1 MSGEKLSLFASIPVN
16 KRPRTDNE
24 AVLKEMVT
32 LITNKQI
39 STGKL
44 VDFTQLVKDMGDAG
58 IVISGNQVA
67 IKAKQ
72 TKVIGSDGIPIA
84 LFDTDGKKLNAN
96 LIDAKKIVAQGIDA
110 KSVVAEGLRAGD
122 IDAERATI
130 RNLNIIGSSRN
141 PYTRMSK
148 DTNVDY
154 SNNVSVITG
163 TDGEIMT
170 SDYELKWDNSQNGR
184 RITLLN
190 YRWRNELSYGWG
202 IINAPEGKYFFE
214 DGIKKSTLSFSRQYI
229 ELLGIGDDI
238 DFYGWIVVNKVDIS
252 TNFGYGHTAKVLAYG
267 ILYARE
273 ENGVLKLQ
281 LVQKTFD
288 GKRITVEP
296 VGDNGYKFTF
306 PSYWGSASYFVP
318 HITPY
323 QFIGNIY
330 VQEFTENYIVF
341 RYSGRSSLDR
351 NFEDASFFFS
361 IQKRPEII

>member
-1 MSGEKLSLFASIPVN
+1 MAGHSAQGVVRVSRKPKTASETEIV
-16 KRPRTDNE
+16 R
-24 AVLKEMVT
+24 
-32 LITNKQI
+32 LITATNM
-39 STGKL
+39 STPIGN
-44 VDFTQLVKDMGDAG
+44 FSQLVKDMGDCG
-58 IVISGNQVA
+58 IVIGNNR
-67 IKAKQ
+67 
-72 TKVIGSDGIPIA
+72 IA
-84 LFDTDGKKLNAN
+84 LKADQVMVKNGNDDAAMFQGGKLNAN

-163 TDGEIMT
+163 SSGEIMT
-170 SDYELKWDNSQNGR
+170 YDYELKWDNSQNGR

-190 YRWRNELSYGWG
+190 YRWRNELSDGWG
-202 IINAPEGKYFFE
+202 VISAPEGKYFFE

-306 PSYWGSASYFVP
+306 PSYWGSVGGFVP

-330 VQEFTENYIVF
+330 VQEFNENYIIF

-351 NFEDASFFFS
+351 NFEDASFYFS
-361 IQKRPEII
+361 IQKRSDMTST

>member
-44 VDFTQLVKDMGDAG
+44 VDFAQMLQDMGVCG
-58 IVISGNQVA
+58 IVIGNNR
-67 IKAKQ
+67 
-72 TKVIGSDGIPIA
+72 IA
-84 LFDTDGKKLNAN
+84 LKADQVKVMNGNDEAAMFQGGKLNAN

-110 KSVVAEGLRAGD
+110 KSVVAEGLKAGD

-163 TDGEIMT
+163 SSGEIMT
-170 SDYELKWDNSQNGR
+170 YDYELKWDNSQNGR

-190 YRWRNELSYGWG
+190 YRWRNELSEGWG

-238 DFYGWIVVNKVDIS
+238 DFYGWIVVNKVYIS
-252 TNFGYGHTAKVLAYG
+252 TNFGHGHTAKVLAYG

-281 LVQKTFD
+281 LVQNTFD

-296 VGDNGYKFTF
+296 VGDNGYKFIF
-306 PSYWGSASYFVP
+306 PSYWGNASNFVP

-330 VQEFTENYIVF
+330 VQEYSENYIIF

-351 NFEDASFFFS
+351 NFEDASFYFS
-361 IQKRPEII
+361 IQKSPEII

>member
-1 MSGEKLSLFASIPVN
+1 MSGEKLSLFTSIPVN

-24 AVLKEMVT
+24 AVFKEMVT

-44 VDFTQLVKDMGDAG
+44 VDFAQMLQDMDVCG
-58 IVISGNQVA
+58 IVIGN
-67 IKAKQ
+67 KR
-72 TKVIGSDGIPIA
+72 IA
-84 LFDTDGKKLNAN
+84 LKADQVKVMNGNDEAAMFQGGKINAN

-154 SNNVSVITG
+154 SNNGSVITG
-163 TDGEIMT
+163 SSGEIMT
-170 SDYELKWDNSQNGR
+170 YDYELKWDNSQNGR

-190 YRWRNELSYGWG
+190 YRWRNELSDGWG

-252 TNFGYGHTAKVLAYG
+252 TNFGYGHPAKFLAYG

-281 LVQKTFD
+281 LVQNTFD
-288 GKRITVEP
+288 GKQITVVP
-296 VGDNGYKFTF
+296 AGDNGYKFTF
-306 PSYWGSASYFVP
+306 PSYWGNASNFVP

-330 VQEFTENYIVF
+330 VQEFSENYIIF

>member
-1 MSGEKLSLFASIPVN
+1 
-16 KRPRTDNE
+16 
-24 AVLKEMVT
+24 
-32 LITNKQI
+32 
-39 STGKL
+39 
-44 VDFTQLVKDMGDAG
+44 
-58 IVISGNQVA
+58 
-67 IKAKQ
+67 
-72 TKVIGSDGIPIA
+72 
-84 LFDTDGKKLNAN
+84 
-96 LIDAKKIVAQGIDA
+96 
-110 KSVVAEGLRAGD
+110 
-122 IDAERATI
+122 
-130 RNLNIIGSSRN
+130 
-141 PYTRMSK
+141 MSK
-148 DTNVDY
+148 YTNVDY

-163 TDGEIMT
+163 SDGEIMT

-190 YRWRNELSYGWG
+190 YRWRNELSEGWG

-238 DFYGWIVVNKVDIS
+238 DFYGWIVVNKVYIS
-252 TNFGYGHTAKVLAYG
+252 TNFGHGHTAKVLAYG

-281 LVQKTFD
+281 LVQNTFD

-306 PSYWGSASYFVP
+306 PSYWGSASNFVP

-330 VQEFTENYIVF
+330 VQEFSENYIIF

>member
-1 MSGEKLSLFASIPVN
+1 MAGHSAQGVVRVSRKPKTASETEIV
-16 KRPRTDNE
+16 R
-24 AVLKEMVT
+24 
-32 LITNKQI
+32 LITATNM
-39 STGKL
+39 STPIGN
-44 VDFTQLVKDMGDAG
+44 FSQLVKDLASAG
-58 IVISGNQVA
+58 IVIGSDSVA

-72 TKVIGSDGIPIA
+72 TSVIDENNHTIA
-84 LFDTDGKKLNAN
+84 MFSNGKLNAS
-96 LIDAKKIVAQGIDA
+96 LIDAKKVVAQGIDA

-163 TDGEIMT
+163 SDGEIMT
-170 SDYELKWDNSQNGR
+170 ADYELKWDNSQNGR

-190 YRWRNELSYGWG
+190 YRWRNELSEGWG

-214 DGIKKSTLSFSRQYI
+214 DGIKKSKLSFSRQYI

-281 LVQKTFD
+281 LVQNTFD

-306 PSYWGSASYFVP
+306 PSYWGSASNFVP

-330 VQEFTENYIVF
+330 VQEFSENYIIF
-341 RYSGRSSLDR
+341 KYSGRSSLDR
-351 NFEDASFFFS
+351 NFEDASFYFS
-361 IQKRPEII
+361 IQKRSDMTST

>member
-1 MSGEKLSLFASIPVN
+1 MSGERLSLFASIPVN
-16 KRPRTDNE
+16 KRPKTDNE
-24 AVLKEMVT
+24 AVFKEMVT
-32 LITNKQI
+32 LITSKQI

-44 VDFTQLVKDMGDAG
+44 ADFAQMLQDMGVCG
-58 IVISGNQVA
+58 IVIGNNR
-67 IKAKQ
+67 
-72 TKVIGSDGIPIA
+72 IA
-84 LFDTDGKKLNAN
+84 LKADQVKVMNGNDEAAMFQGGKINAN

-110 KSVVAEGLRAGD
+110 KSVVAEGLKAGD

-154 SNNVSVITG
+154 SNNVSIITG
-163 TDGEIMT
+163 VDGEIIT
-170 SDYELKWDNSQNGR
+170 ADYELKWDNSQNGR

-190 YRWRNELSYGWG
+190 YRWRNELADGWG
-202 IINAPEGKYFFE
+202 RLSAPEGKYFFE

-252 TNFGYGHTAKVLAYG
+252 TNFGYGHPAKFLAYG

-288 GKRITVEP
+288 GKQITVVP
-296 VGDNGYKFTF
+296 AGDNGYKFTF
-306 PSYWGSASYFVP
+306 PSYWGNASYFVP

-330 VQEFTENYIVF
+330 VQEFSENYIIF

>member
-44 VDFTQLVKDMGDAG
+44 VDFTQLVKDMGVCG
-58 IVISGNQVA
+58 IVIGNNR
-67 IKAKQ
+67 
-72 TKVIGSDGIPIA
+72 IA
-84 LFDTDGKKLNAN
+84 LKADQVKVMNGNDEAAMFQGGKLNAN

-110 KSVVAEGLRAGD
+110 KSVVAEGLKAGD

-163 TDGEIMT
+163 SDGEIMT
-170 SDYELKWDNSQNGR
+170 DDYELKWDNSQNGR

-190 YRWRNELSYGWG
+190 YRWRNELSDGWG

-214 DGIKKSTLSFSRQYI
+214 DGIKKSTLHFSRQYI

-252 TNFGYGHTAKVLAYG
+252 TNFGYGHPAKFLAYG

-281 LVQKTFD
+281 LVQNTFD
-288 GKRITVEP
+288 GKQITVVP
-296 VGDNGYKFTF
+296 AGDNGYKFTF
-306 PSYWGSASYFVP
+306 PRYWGNASNFVP

-330 VQEFTENYIVF
+330 VQEFSENYIIF

-351 NFEDASFFFS
+351 NFEDASFYFS
-361 IQKRPEII
+361 IQKRSDMKST

>member
-44 VDFTQLVKDMGDAG
+44 VDFTQLVKDMGVCG
-58 IVISGNQVA
+58 IVIGNNR
-67 IKAKQ
+67 
-72 TKVIGSDGIPIA
+72 IA
-84 LFDTDGKKLNAN
+84 LKADQVKVMNGNDEAAMFQGGKLNAN

-163 TDGEIMT
+163 SSGEIMT
-170 SDYELKWDNSQNGR
+170 YDYELKWDNSQNGR

-190 YRWRNELSYGWG
+190 YRWRNELSEGWG

-214 DGIKKSTLSFSRQYI
+214 DGIKKSKLSFSRQYI

-281 LVQKTFD
+281 LVQNTFD

-306 PSYWGSASYFVP
+306 PSYWGSASNFVP

-330 VQEFTENYIVF
+330 VQEYSENYIIF

-351 NFEDASFFFS
+351 NFEDASFYFS
-361 IQKRPEII
+361 IQKRSDMTST

>member
-44 VDFTQLVKDMGDAG
+44 VDFAQLVKDMGVCG
-58 IVISGNQVA
+58 IVIGNNR
-67 IKAKQ
+67 
-72 TKVIGSDGIPIA
+72 IA
-84 LFDTDGKKLNAN
+84 LKADQVKVMNGNDEAAMFQGGKLNAN

-163 TDGEIMT
+163 SDGEIMT

-190 YRWRNELSYGWG
+190 YRWRNELSEGWG

-214 DGIKKSTLSFSRQYI
+214 DGIKKSKLSFSRQYI

-281 LVQKTFD
+281 LVQNTFD

-306 PSYWGSASYFVP
+306 PSYWGSASDFVP

-361 IQKRPEII
+361 IQKRSDMTST

>member
-1 MSGEKLSLFASIPVN
+1 MSGEKLSLFTSIPVN

-44 VDFTQLVKDMGDAG
+44 VDFAQMLQDMGVCG
-58 IVISGNQVA
+58 IVIGNNR
-67 IKAKQ
+67 
-72 TKVIGSDGIPIA
+72 IA
-84 LFDTDGKKLNAN
+84 LKADQVKVMNGNDEAAMFQGGKLNAN
-96 LIDAKKIVAQGIDA
+96 LIDAKKVVAQGIDA

-154 SNNVSVITG
+154 SNNVSIITG
-163 TDGEIMT
+163 VDGEIIT
-170 SDYELKWDNSQNGR
+170 ADYELKWDNSQNGR

-190 YRWRNELSYGWG
+190 YRWRNELADGWG
-202 IINAPEGKYFFE
+202 RLSAPEGKYFFE
-214 DGIKKSTLSFSRQYI
+214 DGIKKSTLRFSRQYI

-238 DFYGWIVVNKVDIS
+238 DFYGWVVVNKIDIS
-252 TNFGYGHTAKVLAYG
+252 SDFGYGHPAKFLAYG

-281 LVQKTFD
+281 LVQNTFD
-288 GKRITVEP
+288 GKQITVVP
-296 VGDNGYKFTF
+296 AGDNGYKFTF
-306 PSYWGSASYFVP
+306 PSYWGNASNFVP

-330 VQEFTENYIVF
+330 VQEFSENYIIF

>member
-1 MSGEKLSLFASIPVN
+1 MTEFTERK
-16 KRPRTDNE
+16 TD
-24 AVLKEMVT
+24 
-32 LITNKQI
+32 
-39 STGKL
+39 L
-44 VDFTQLVKDMGDAG
+44 VDKASLKKAG
-58 IVISGNQVA
+58 IGITDREVLLYADQVMVMNGNDEAAMFQ
-67 IKAKQ
+67 
-72 TKVIGSDGIPIA
+72 GG
-84 LFDTDGKKLNAN
+84 KLNAN

-163 TDGEIMT
+163 SDGEIMT
-170 SDYELKWDNSQNGR
+170 ADYELKWDNSQNGR

-190 YRWRNELSYGWG
+190 YRWRNELSEGWG

-281 LVQKTFD
+281 LVQNTFD

-306 PSYWGSASYFVP
+306 PSYWGSASNFVP

-330 VQEFTENYIVF
+330 VQEFSENYIIF

-351 NFEDASFFFS
+351 NFEDASFYFS
-361 IQKRPEII
+361 IQKRSDMTST

>member
-44 VDFTQLVKDMGDAG
+44 VDFAQMLQDMGVCG
-58 IVISGNQVA
+58 IVIGNNR
-67 IKAKQ
+67 
-72 TKVIGSDGIPIA
+72 IA
-84 LFDTDGKKLNAN
+84 LKADQVKVMNGNDEAAMFQGGKLNAN

-163 TDGEIMT
+163 SDGEIMT
-170 SDYELKWDNSQNGR
+170 YDYELKWDNSQNGR

-190 YRWRNELSYGWG
+190 YRWRNELSEGWG

-214 DGIKKSTLSFSRQYI
+214 DGIKKSKLSFSRQYI

-281 LVQKTFD
+281 LVQNTFD

-306 PSYWGSASYFVP
+306 PSYWGSASNFVP

-330 VQEFTENYIVF
+330 VQEFSENYIIF

-351 NFEDASFFFS
+351 NFEDASFYFS
-361 IQKRPEII
+361 IQKRSDMTST

>member
-1 MSGEKLSLFASIPVN
+1 MAGHSAQGVVRVSRKPKTASETEIV
-16 KRPRTDNE
+16 R
-24 AVLKEMVT
+24 
-32 LITNKQI
+32 LITATNM
-39 STGKL
+39 STPIGN
-44 VDFTQLVKDMGDAG
+44 FSQLVKDMGVCG
-58 IVISGNQVA
+58 IVIGNNRIALKADQV
-67 IKAKQ
+67 
-72 TKVIGSDGIPIA
+72 KVINRNGEAAMFQG
-84 LFDTDGKKLNAN
+84 GKLNAN

-110 KSVVAEGLRAGD
+110 KSVVAEGLKAGD

-163 TDGEIMT
+163 SDGEIMT
-170 SDYELKWDNSQNGR
+170 ADYELKWDNSQNGR

-190 YRWRNELSYGWG
+190 YRWRNELSEGWG

-288 GKRITVEP
+288 GKKITVEP

-306 PSYWGSASYFVP
+306 PSYWGSASNFVP

>member
-1 MSGEKLSLFASIPVN
+1 MA
-16 KRPRTDNE
+16 
-24 AVLKEMVT
+24 A
-32 LITNKQI
+32 
-39 STGKL
+39 
-44 VDFTQLVKDMGDAG
+44 
-58 IVISGNQVA
+58 
-67 IKAKQ
+67 
-72 TKVIGSDGIPIA
+72 
-84 LFDTDGKKLNAN
+84 
-96 LIDAKKIVAQGIDA
+96 
-110 KSVVAEGLRAGD
+110 
-122 IDAERATI
+122 
-130 RNLNIIGSSRN
+130 
-141 PYTRMSK
+141 
-148 DTNVDY
+148 
-154 SNNVSVITG
+154 
-163 TDGEIMT
+163 GEIIT

-190 YRWRNELSYGWG
+190 YRWRNELSDGWG

-214 DGIKKSTLSFSRQYI
+214 DGIKKSKLQFSRQYI

-306 PSYWGSASYFVP
+306 PSYWGSVGGFVP

-330 VQEFTENYIVF
+330 VQEFNENYIIF

-351 NFEDASFFFS
+351 NVEDASFYFS
-361 IQKRPEII
+361 IQKFDDLVFK

>member
-44 VDFTQLVKDMGDAG
+44 VDFAQMLQDMGVCG
-58 IVISGNQVA
+58 IVIGNNR
-67 IKAKQ
+67 
-72 TKVIGSDGIPIA
+72 IA
-84 LFDTDGKKLNAN
+84 LKADQVKVMNGNDEAAMFQGGKLNAN

-163 TDGEIMT
+163 SDGEIMT
-170 SDYELKWDNSQNGR
+170 ADYELKWDNSQNGR

-190 YRWRNELSYGWG
+190 YRWRNELSDGWG

-214 DGIKKSTLSFSRQYI
+214 DGIKKSKLSFSRQYI

-238 DFYGWIVVNKVDIS
+238 DFYGWIVVNKVYIS
-252 TNFGYGHTAKVLAYG
+252 TNFGHGHTAKVLAYG

-281 LVQKTFD
+281 LVQNTFD

-306 PSYWGSASYFVP
+306 PSYWGSASNFVP

-330 VQEFTENYIVF
+330 VQEFSENYIIF

-361 IQKRPEII
+361 IQKRSEMTST

>member
-1 MSGEKLSLFASIPVN
+1 MSGEKLSLFTSIPVN
-16 KRPRTDNE
+16 KRPKTDNE
-24 AVLKEMVT
+24 AVFKEMVT

-44 VDFTQLVKDMGDAG
+44 VDFAQLVKDMGVCG
-58 IVISGNQVA
+58 IVIGNNR
-67 IKAKQ
+67 
-72 TKVIGSDGIPIA
+72 IA
-84 LFDTDGKKLNAN
+84 LKADQVMVKNGNVAVAMFQRGKLNAN

-110 KSVVAEGLRAGD
+110 KSVVAEGLKAGD

-163 TDGEIMT
+163 SSGEIMT
-170 SDYELKWDNSQNGR
+170 YDYELKWDNSQNGR

-190 YRWRNELSYGWG
+190 YRWHNELSYGWG
-202 IINAPEGKYFFE
+202 IISAPEGKYFFE
-214 DGIKKSTLSFSRQYI
+214 DGIKKSTLSFSRQYV

-252 TNFGYGHTAKVLAYG
+252 TNFGYGHPAKVLAYG

-281 LVQKTFD
+281 LVQNTFD
-288 GKRITVEP
+288 GKQITVEP

-306 PSYWGSASYFVP
+306 PSYWGSVGNFVP

-330 VQEFTENYIVF
+330 VQEFAENYIIF
-341 RYSGRSSLDR
+341 KYSGRSSLDR
-351 NFEDASFFFS
+351 NFEDDSFYFS

>member
-1 MSGEKLSLFASIPVN
+1 MAGHSAQGVVRVSRKPKTASETEIV
-16 KRPRTDNE
+16 R
-24 AVLKEMVT
+24 
-32 LITNKQI
+32 LITATNM
-39 STGKL
+39 STPIGN
-44 VDFTQLVKDMGDAG
+44 FSQLVKDLASAG

-67 IKAKQ
+67 IKGD
-72 TKVIGSDGIPIA
+72 KVTIYNKDEVA
-84 LFDTDGKKLNAN
+84 LFAEGGKLNAN
-96 LIDAKKIVAQGIDA
+96 LIDAKKVVAQGIDA
-110 KSVVAEGLRAGD
+110 KSVVAEGLKAGD

-163 TDGEIMT
+163 SDGEIMT
-170 SDYELKWDNSQNGR
+170 YDYELKWDNSQNGR

-190 YRWRNELSYGWG
+190 YRWRNELSEGWG

-214 DGIKKSTLSFSRQYI
+214 DGIKKSTLGFSRQYI

-252 TNFGYGHTAKVLAYG
+252 TNFGYGHPAKVLAYG

-281 LVQKTFD
+281 LVQNTFD
-288 GKRITVEP
+288 GKKITVVP
-296 VGDNGYKFTF
+296 AGDNGYKFTF
-306 PSYWGSASYFVP
+306 PSYWGNASGFVP

-330 VQEFTENYIVF
+330 VDEFTENYIIF
-341 RYSGRSSLDR
+341 RYSGRSSQDR

-361 IQKRPEII
+361 IQKRSDFVSV

>member
-44 VDFTQLVKDMGDAG
+44 VDFAQMLQDMGVCG
-58 IVISGNQVA
+58 IVIGNNR
-67 IKAKQ
+67 
-72 TKVIGSDGIPIA
+72 IA
-84 LFDTDGKKLNAN
+84 LKADQVKVMNGNDEAAMFQGGKLNAN

-154 SNNVSVITG
+154 SNNVSIITG
-163 TDGEIMT
+163 VDGEIIT
-170 SDYELKWDNSQNGR
+170 ADYELKWDNSQNGR

-214 DGIKKSTLSFSRQYI
+214 DGIKKSTLNFSRQYI

-252 TNFGYGHTAKVLAYG
+252 TNFGYGHPAKVLAYG

-288 GKRITVEP
+288 GRRITVDP

-306 PSYWGSASYFVP
+306 PSYWGSVGGFVP

-330 VQEFTENYIVF
+330 VQEFYENYIIF
-341 RYSGRSSLDR
+341 RYSGRSSLDK
-351 NFEDASFFFS
+351 NIDDASFFFS
-361 IQKRPEII
+361 IQKFDDLVFK

>member
-1 MSGEKLSLFASIPVN
+1 MAGHSAQGVVRVSRKPKTASETEIV
-16 KRPRTDNE
+16 R
-24 AVLKEMVT
+24 
-32 LITNKQI
+32 LITATNM
-39 STGKL
+39 STPIGN
-44 VDFTQLVKDMGDAG
+44 FSQLVKDLASAG

-67 IKAKQ
+67 IKGD
-72 TKVIGSDGIPIA
+72 KVTIYNEHEVA
-84 LFDTDGKKLNAN
+84 LFAEGGKLNAN

-163 TDGEIMT
+163 SSGEIMT
-170 SDYELKWDNSQNGR
+170 YDYELKWDNSQNGR

-190 YRWRNELSYGWG
+190 YRWGNELSDGWG

-214 DGIKKSTLSFSRQYI
+214 DGIKKSTLHFSRQYI

-252 TNFGYGHTAKVLAYG
+252 TNFGYGHPAKFLAYG

-281 LVQKTFD
+281 LVQNTFD
-288 GKRITVEP
+288 GKQITVVP
-296 VGDNGYKFTF
+296 DGDNGYKFIF
-306 PSYWGSASYFVP
+306 PSYWGNASNFVP

-330 VQEFTENYIVF
+330 VQEFSENYIIF

-351 NFEDASFFFS
+351 NFEDASFYFS
-361 IQKRPEII
+361 IQKRSDMTST

>member
-44 VDFTQLVKDMGDAG
+44 VEFAQLVKDMGVCG
-58 IVISGNQVA
+58 IVIGNNR
-67 IKAKQ
+67 
-72 TKVIGSDGIPIA
+72 IA
-84 LFDTDGKKLNAN
+84 LKADQVMVMNGNDEAAMFQGGKLNAN

-163 TDGEIMT
+163 SDGEIIT
-170 SDYELKWDNSQNGR
+170 ADYELKWDNSQNGR

-190 YRWRNELSYGWG
+190 YRWRNELSEGWG

-252 TNFGYGHTAKVLAYG
+252 TNFGYGHPAKFLAYG

-281 LVQKTFD
+281 LVQNTFD
-288 GKRITVEP
+288 GKRITVVP
-296 VGDNGYKFTF
+296 AGDNGYKFTF
-306 PSYWGSASYFVP
+306 PSYWGSASDFVP

-330 VQEFTENYIVF
+330 VQEFSENYIIF

-351 NFEDASFFFS
+351 NFEDASFYFS
-361 IQKRPEII
+361 IQKRSEMTST

>member
-32 LITNKQI
+32 LITNKKI

-44 VDFTQLVKDMGDAG
+44 VDFAQLVKDMGVCG
-58 IVISGNQVA
+58 IVIGNNR
-67 IKAKQ
+67 
-72 TKVIGSDGIPIA
+72 IA
-84 LFDTDGKKLNAN
+84 LKADQVMVMNGNDEAAMFQGGKLNAN

-163 TDGEIMT
+163 SDGEIMT
-170 SDYELKWDNSQNGR
+170 ADYELKWDNSQNGR

-190 YRWRNELSYGWG
+190 YRWRNELSEGWG
-202 IINAPEGKYFFE
+202 RINAPEGKYFFE
-214 DGIKKSTLSFSRQYI
+214 DGIKKSELSFSRQYI

-281 LVQKTFD
+281 LVQNTFD
-288 GKRITVEP
+288 GKQITVVP
-296 VGDNGYKFTF
+296 DGDNGYKFIF
-306 PSYWGSASYFVP
+306 PSYWGNASNFVP

-330 VQEFTENYIVF
+330 VQEYSENYIIF

-351 NFEDASFFFS
+351 NFEDASFYFS
-361 IQKRPEII
+361 IQKRSDMTST

>member
-44 VDFTQLVKDMGDAG
+44 VDFAQMLQDMGVCG
-58 IVISGNQVA
+58 IVIGNNR
-67 IKAKQ
+67 
-72 TKVIGSDGIPIA
+72 IA
-84 LFDTDGKKLNAN
+84 LKADQVKVMNGNDEAAMFQGGKLNAN

-110 KSVVAEGLRAGD
+110 KSVVAEGLKAGD

-163 TDGEIMT
+163 SSGEIMT
-170 SDYELKWDNSQNGR
+170 YDYELKWDNSQNGR

-190 YRWRNELSYGWG
+190 YRWRNELSEGWG

-238 DFYGWIVVNKVDIS
+238 DFYGWIVVNKVYIS
-252 TNFGYGHTAKVLAYG
+252 TNFGHGHTAKVLAYG

-281 LVQKTFD
+281 LVQNTFD

-306 PSYWGSASYFVP
+306 PSYWGSAGNFVP

-330 VQEFTENYIVF
+330 VQEYSENYIIF

-351 NFEDASFFFS
+351 NFEDASFYFS
-361 IQKRPEII
+361 IQIRSEMTST

>member
-16 KRPRTDNE
+16 KRPKTDNE
-24 AVLKEMVT
+24 AVFKEMVT

-44 VDFTQLVKDMGDAG
+44 ADFSQLVKDMGVCG
-58 IVISGNQVA
+58 IVIGNNR
-67 IKAKQ
+67 
-72 TKVIGSDGIPIA
+72 IA
-84 LFDTDGKKLNAN
+84 LKADQVMVKNGNDEAAMFQGGKLNAN
-96 LIDAKKIVAQGIDA
+96 LIDAKKVVAQGIDA
-110 KSVVAEGLRAGD
+110 KSVVAEGLKAGD

-163 TDGEIMT
+163 SDGEIMT
-170 SDYELKWDNSQNGR
+170 YDYELKWDNSQNGR

-190 YRWRNELSYGWG
+190 YRWRNELSDGWG

-214 DGIKKSTLSFSRQYI
+214 DGIKKSSLHFSRQYI

-252 TNFGYGHTAKVLAYG
+252 TNFGYGHPAKVLAYG

-281 LVQKTFD
+281 LVQNTFD
-288 GKRITVEP
+288 GKQITVVP
-296 VGDNGYKFTF
+296 AGDNGYKFTF
-306 PSYWGSASYFVP
+306 PSYWGSAGNFVP

-330 VQEFTENYIVF
+330 VDEFDENYIIF

-361 IQKRPEII
+361 IQKRSDMVST

>member
-44 VDFTQLVKDMGDAG
+44 VDFAQMLQDMGVCG
-58 IVISGNQVA
+58 IVIGNNR
-67 IKAKQ
+67 
-72 TKVIGSDGIPIA
+72 IA
-84 LFDTDGKKLNAN
+84 LKADQVKVMNGNDEAAMFQGGKLNAN

-110 KSVVAEGLRAGD
+110 KSVVAEGLKAGD

-163 TDGEIMT
+163 SSGEIMT
-170 SDYELKWDNSQNGR
+170 YDYELKWDNSQNGR

-190 YRWRNELSYGWG
+190 YRWRNELSEGWG

-238 DFYGWIVVNKVDIS
+238 DFYGWIVVNKVYIS

-281 LVQKTFD
+281 LVQNTFD

-306 PSYWGSASYFVP
+306 PSYWGSAGNFVP

-330 VQEFTENYIVF
+330 VQEFSENYIIF

-351 NFEDASFFFS
+351 NFEDASFYFS
-361 IQKRPEII
+361 IQIRSEMTST

>member
-1 MSGEKLSLFASIPVN
+1 MARHSAQGVVRVSRKPKTASETEIV
-16 KRPRTDNE
+16 R
-24 AVLKEMVT
+24 
-32 LITNKQI
+32 LITATNM
-39 STGKL
+39 STPIGN
-44 VDFTQLVKDMGDAG
+44 FSQLVKDLASAG
-58 IVISGNQVA
+58 IVIGSDSVA

-72 TKVIGSDGIPIA
+72 TSVIDENNHTIA
-84 LFDTDGKKLNAN
+84 MFSNGKLNAN

-163 TDGEIMT
+163 SDGEIMT
-170 SDYELKWDNSQNGR
+170 ADYELKWDNSQNGR

-190 YRWRNELSYGWG
+190 YRWRNELSEGWG

-281 LVQKTFD
+281 LVQNTFD

-306 PSYWGSASYFVP
+306 PSYWGSASNFVP

-330 VQEFTENYIVF
+330 VQEYSENYIIF

-351 NFEDASFFFS
+351 NFEDASFYFS
-361 IQKRPEII
+361 IQKRSDMTST

>member
-1 MSGEKLSLFASIPVN
+1 MAGHSAQGVVRVSRKPKTASETEIV
-16 KRPRTDNE
+16 R
-24 AVLKEMVT
+24 
-32 LITNKQI
+32 LITATNM
-39 STGKL
+39 STPIGN
-44 VDFTQLVKDMGDAG
+44 FSQLVKDLASAG

-67 IKAKQ
+67 IKGD
-72 TKVIGSDGIPIA
+72 KVTIYNKDEVA
-84 LFDTDGKKLNAN
+84 LFAQDGKLNAN

-141 PYTRMSK
+141 PFTRMSK

-163 TDGEIMT
+163 SSGEIMT
-170 SDYELKWDNSQNGR
+170 YDYELKWDNSQNGR

-190 YRWRNELSYGWG
+190 YRWRNELSDGWG

-252 TNFGYGHTAKVLAYG
+252 TNFGYGHPAKFLAYG

-281 LVQKTFD
+281 LVQNTFD
-288 GKRITVEP
+288 GKQITVVP
-296 VGDNGYKFTF
+296 AGDNGYKFTF
-306 PSYWGSASYFVP
+306 PSYWGNASNFVP

-330 VQEFTENYIVF
+330 VQEFSENYIIF

>member
-1 MSGEKLSLFASIPVN
+1 MAGHSAQGVVRVSRKPKTASETEII
-16 KRPRTDNE
+16 R
-24 AVLKEMVT
+24 
-32 LITNKQI
+32 LITATNM
-39 STGKL
+39 STPIGN
-44 VDFTQLVKDMGDAG
+44 FSQLVKDLASAG

-72 TKVIGSDGIPIA
+72 TSVIGSDGSTIA
-84 LFDTDGKKLNAN
+84 LFEGGKLNAN

-130 RNLNIIGSSRN
+130 RNLSIIGSSRN
-141 PYTRMSK
+141 PFTRMSK

-154 SNNVSVITG
+154 SNNVSIITG
-163 TDGEIMT
+163 VGGEIIT
-170 SDYELKWDNSQNGR
+170 ADYELKWDNSQNGR

-190 YRWRNELSYGWG
+190 YRWRNELADGWG
-202 IINAPEGKYFFE
+202 SLSAPEGKYFFE
-214 DGIKKSTLSFSRQYI
+214 DGIKKSTLSFSRHYI

-238 DFYGWIVVNKVDIS
+238 DFYGWVVINKIDIS
-252 TNFGYGHTAKVLAYG
+252 TNFGYGHPAKFLAYG

-281 LVQKTFD
+281 LVQNTFD
-288 GKRITVEP
+288 GKQITVVP

-306 PSYWGSASYFVP
+306 PSYWGNASYFVP

-330 VQEFTENYIVF
+330 VQEYSENYIIF

-351 NFEDASFFFS
+351 NVEDASFYFS

>member
-44 VDFTQLVKDMGDAG
+44 VDFAQMLQDMGVCG
-58 IVISGNQVA
+58 IVIGNNR
-67 IKAKQ
+67 
-72 TKVIGSDGIPIA
+72 IA
-84 LFDTDGKKLNAN
+84 LKADQVKVMNGNDEAAMFQGGKLNAN

-110 KSVVAEGLRAGD
+110 KSVVAEGLKAGD

-163 TDGEIMT
+163 SSGEIMT
-170 SDYELKWDNSQNGR
+170 YDYELKWDNSQNGR

-190 YRWRNELSYGWG
+190 YRWRNELSEGWG

-214 DGIKKSTLSFSRQYI
+214 DGIKKSKLSFSRQYI

-238 DFYGWIVVNKVDIS
+238 DFYGWIVVKKIDIS
-252 TNFGYGHTAKVLAYG
+252 SDFGYGHPAKFLAYG

-281 LVQKTFD
+281 LAQNTFD
-288 GKRITVEP
+288 GKQITVVP
-296 VGDNGYKFTF
+296 AGDNGYKFIF
-306 PSYWGSASYFVP
+306 PSYWGNASNFVP

-330 VQEFTENYIVF
+330 VQEYSENYIIF

-351 NFEDASFFFS
+351 NFEDASFYFS
-361 IQKRPEII
+361 IQKSPEII

>member
-44 VDFTQLVKDMGDAG
+44 VDFAQMLQDMGVCG
-58 IVISGNQVA
+58 IVIGNNR
-67 IKAKQ
+67 
-72 TKVIGSDGIPIA
+72 IA
-84 LFDTDGKKLNAN
+84 LKADQVKVMNGNDEAAMFQGGKLNAN

-110 KSVVAEGLRAGD
+110 KSVVAEGLKAGD

-163 TDGEIMT
+163 SSGEIMT
-170 SDYELKWDNSQNGR
+170 YDYELKWDNSQNGR

-190 YRWRNELSYGWG
+190 YRWRNELSEGWG

-238 DFYGWIVVNKVDIS
+238 DFYGWIVVNKVYIS
-252 TNFGYGHTAKVLAYG
+252 TNFGHGHTAKVLAYG

-281 LVQKTFD
+281 LVQNTFD

-306 PSYWGSASYFVP
+306 PSYWGSAGNFVP

-330 VQEFTENYIVF
+330 VQEFSENYIIF

-351 NFEDASFFFS
+351 NFEDASFYFS
-361 IQKRPEII
+361 IQIRSEMTST

>member
-44 VDFTQLVKDMGDAG
+44 VDFAQMLQDMGVCG
-58 IVISGNQVA
+58 IVIGNNR
-67 IKAKQ
+67 
-72 TKVIGSDGIPIA
+72 IA
-84 LFDTDGKKLNAN
+84 LKADQVKVMNGNDEAAMFQGGKLNAN

-141 PYTRMSK
+141 PFTRMSK

-163 TDGEIMT
+163 SSGEIMT
-170 SDYELKWDNSQNGR
+170 YDYELKWDNSQNGR

-190 YRWRNELSYGWG
+190 YRWRNELSDGWG
-202 IINAPEGKYFFE
+202 IINAPEGKYFCE
-214 DGIKKSTLSFSRQYI
+214 DGIKKSELQFSRQYI

-238 DFYGWIVVNKVDIS
+238 DFYGWVVVNKVDIS
-252 TNFGYGHTAKVLAYG
+252 TNFGYGHPAKFLAYG

-306 PSYWGSASYFVP
+306 PSYWGNASYFVP

-330 VQEFTENYIVF
+330 VQEFSENYIIF
-341 RYSGRSSLDR
+341 KYSGRSSLDR
-351 NFEDASFFFS
+351 NFEDASFYFS
-361 IQKRPEII
+361 IQIRPEII

>member
-1 MSGEKLSLFASIPVN
+1 MSGEKLSLFTSIPVN

-44 VDFTQLVKDMGDAG
+44 VDFAQMLQDMGVCG
-58 IVISGNQVA
+58 IVIGNNR
-67 IKAKQ
+67 
-72 TKVIGSDGIPIA
+72 IA
-84 LFDTDGKKLNAN
+84 LKADQVKVMNGNDEAAMFQGGKLNAN

-163 TDGEIMT
+163 SDGEIMT
-170 SDYELKWDNSQNGR
+170 ADYELKWDNSQNGR

-190 YRWRNELSYGWG
+190 YRWRNELSEGWG

-281 LVQKTFD
+281 LVQNTFD

-306 PSYWGSASYFVP
+306 PSYWGSASDFVP

-330 VQEFTENYIVF
+330 VQEFSENYIIF

-351 NFEDASFFFS
+351 NVEDASFYFS
-361 IQKRPEII
+361 IQKRSDMTST

>member
-1 MSGEKLSLFASIPVN
+1 MAGHSAQGVVRVSRKPKTASETEIV
-16 KRPRTDNE
+16 R
-24 AVLKEMVT
+24 
-32 LITNKQI
+32 LITATNM
-39 STGKL
+39 STPIGN
-44 VDFTQLVKDMGDAG
+44 FSQLVKDMGVCG
-58 IVISGNQVA
+58 IVIGNNR
-67 IKAKQ
+67 
-72 TKVIGSDGIPIA
+72 IA
-84 LFDTDGKKLNAN
+84 LKADQVMVKNGNDEAAMFQGGKLNAN
-96 LIDAKKIVAQGIDA
+96 LIDAKQVVAQGIDA
-110 KSVVAEGLRAGD
+110 KSVVAEGLKAGD

-163 TDGEIMT
+163 SSGEIMT
-170 SDYELKWDNSQNGR
+170 YDYELKWDNSQNGR

-190 YRWRNELSYGWG
+190 YRWRNELSDGWG
-202 IINAPEGKYFFE
+202 IISAPEGKYFFE
-214 DGIKKSTLSFSRQYI
+214 DGIKKSTLHFSRQYI

-252 TNFGYGHTAKVLAYG
+252 TNFGYGHPSKFLAYG

-281 LVQKTFD
+281 LVQNTFD
-288 GKRITVEP
+288 GKQITVVP
-296 VGDNGYKFTF
+296 DGDNGYKFTF
-306 PSYWGSASYFVP
+306 PSYWGNASYFVP

-330 VQEFTENYIVF
+330 VQEFSENYIIF

>member
-1 MSGEKLSLFASIPVN
+1 MAGHSAQGVVRVSRKPKTASETEIV
-16 KRPRTDNE
+16 R
-24 AVLKEMVT
+24 
-32 LITNKQI
+32 LITATNM
-39 STGKL
+39 STPIGN
-44 VDFTQLVKDMGDAG
+44 FSQLVADLASAG

-67 IKAKQ
+67 IKGD
-72 TKVIGSDGIPIA
+72 KVTIYNKDKA
-84 LFDTDGKKLNAN
+84 VLFATDGKLNAN

-110 KSVVAEGLRAGD
+110 KSVVAEGLKAGD

-163 TDGEIMT
+163 SAGEIMT

-190 YRWRNELSYGWG
+190 YRWRNELSDGWG

-238 DFYGWIVVNKVDIS
+238 DFYGWIVVKKIDIS
-252 TNFGYGHTAKVLAYG
+252 SDFGYGHPAKFLAYG

-306 PSYWGSASYFVP
+306 PSYWGSVGGFVP

-330 VQEFTENYIVF
+330 VQEFNENYIIF

-361 IQKRPEII
+361 IQKFDDLVFK

>member
-1 MSGEKLSLFASIPVN
+1 MAGHSAQGVVRVSRKPKTASETEIV
-16 KRPRTDNE
+16 R
-24 AVLKEMVT
+24 
-32 LITNKQI
+32 LITATNM
-39 STGKL
+39 STPIGN
-44 VDFTQLVKDMGDAG
+44 FSQLVKDLASAG

-67 IKAKQ
+67 IKGD
-72 TKVIGSDGIPIA
+72 KVTIYNKDEVA
-84 LFDTDGKKLNAN
+84 LFAEGGKLNAN
-96 LIDAKKIVAQGIDA
+96 LIDAKKVVAQGIDA

-141 PYTRMSK
+141 PFTRMSK

-163 TDGEIMT
+163 SSGEIMT
-170 SDYELKWDNSQNGR
+170 YDYELKWDNSQNGR

-190 YRWRNELSYGWG
+190 YKWRNELSEGYAL
-202 IINAPEGKYFFE
+202 ISAPEGKYFFE

-288 GKRITVEP
+288 GKQITVEP

-330 VQEFTENYIVF
+330 VQEFTENYIIF

>member
-1 MSGEKLSLFASIPVN
+1 MAGHSAQGVVRVSRKPKTASETEIV
-16 KRPRTDNE
+16 R
-24 AVLKEMVT
+24 
-32 LITNKQI
+32 LITATNM
-39 STGKL
+39 STPIGN
-44 VDFTQLVKDMGDAG
+44 FSQLVADLASAG

-67 IKAKQ
+67 IKGD
-72 TKVIGSDGIPIA
+72 KVTIYNKDGAA
-84 LFDTDGKKLNAN
+84 LFVEGGKLNAN

-141 PYTRMSK
+141 PFTRMSK

-163 TDGEIMT
+163 TNGEFVT
-170 SDYELKWDNSQNGR
+170 ADYELKWDNSQNGR

-190 YRWRNELSYGWG
+190 YRWRNELSEGYAL
-202 IINAPEGKYFFE
+202 IYAPEGKYFFE

-252 TNFGYGHTAKVLAYG
+252 TNFGYGHPAKVLAYG

-281 LVQKTFD
+281 LVQNTFD

-306 PSYWGSASYFVP
+306 PSYWGSASNFVP

-330 VQEFTENYIVF
+330 VQEFSENYIIF
-341 RYSGRSSLDR
+341 KYSGRSSLDR
-351 NFEDASFFFS
+351 NFEDASFYFS
-361 IQKRPEII
+361 IQKRSDMTST

>member
-1 MSGEKLSLFASIPVN
+1 MLFRS
-16 KRPRTDNE
+16 
-24 AVLKEMVT
+24 
-32 LITNKQI
+32 
-39 STGKL
+39 
-44 VDFTQLVKDMGDAG
+44 
-58 IVISGNQVA
+58 
-67 IKAKQ
+67 
-72 TKVIGSDGIPIA
+72 
-84 LFDTDGKKLNAN
+84 
-96 LIDAKKIVAQGIDA
+96 DA
-110 KSVVAEGLRAGD
+110 KSVVAEGLKAGD

-163 TDGEIMT
+163 SSGEIMT
-170 SDYELKWDNSQNGR
+170 YDYELKWDNSQNGR

-190 YRWRNELSYGWG
+190 YRWRNELSEGWG

-214 DGIKKSTLSFSRQYI
+214 DGIKKSTLHFSRQYI

-238 DFYGWIVVNKVDIS
+238 DFYGWIVVKKIDIS
-252 TNFGYGHTAKVLAYG
+252 SDFGYGHPAKFLAYG

-281 LVQKTFD
+281 LVQNTFD
-288 GKRITVEP
+288 GKKITVVP
-296 VGDNGYKFTF
+296 DGDNGYKFIF
-306 PSYWGSASYFVP
+306 PSYWGNASYFVP

-330 VQEFTENYIVF
+330 VQEFSENYIIL

-361 IQKRPEII
+361 IQIRPEII

>member
-1 MSGEKLSLFASIPVN
+1 MAGHSAQGVVRVSRKPKTASETEIV
-16 KRPRTDNE
+16 R
-24 AVLKEMVT
+24 
-32 LITNKQI
+32 LITATNM
-39 STGKL
+39 STPIGN
-44 VDFTQLVKDMGDAG
+44 FSQLVKDLASAG

-67 IKAKQ
+67 IKGD
-72 TKVIGSDGIPIA
+72 KVTIYNKDEVA
-84 LFDTDGKKLNAN
+84 LFAEGGKLNAN

-163 TDGEIMT
+163 SDGEIMT
-170 SDYELKWDNSQNGR
+170 ADYELKWDNSQNGR

-190 YRWRNELSYGWG
+190 YRWRNELSEGWG

-214 DGIKKSTLSFSRQYI
+214 DGIKKSTLHFSRQYI

-281 LVQKTFD
+281 LVQNTFD

-306 PSYWGSASYFVP
+306 PRYWGNASNFVP

-330 VQEFTENYIVF
+330 VQEFSENYIIF

-351 NFEDASFFFS
+351 NFEDASFYFS
-361 IQKRPEII
+361 IQKRSEMTST

>member
-16 KRPRTDNE
+16 KRPKTDNE
-24 AVLKEMVT
+24 AVFKEMVT

-44 VDFTQLVKDMGDAG
+44 VDFAQMLQDMDVCG
-58 IVISGNQVA
+58 IVIGN
-67 IKAKQ
+67 KR
-72 TKVIGSDGIPIA
+72 IA
-84 LFDTDGKKLNAN
+84 LKADQVKVMNGNDEAAMFQGGKLNAN

-163 TDGEIMT
+163 SSGEIMT
-170 SDYELKWDNSQNGR
+170 YDYELKWDNSQNGR

-190 YRWRNELSYGWG
+190 YRWRNELSDGWG

-214 DGIKKSTLSFSRQYI
+214 DGIKKSTLHFSRQYI

-238 DFYGWIVVNKVDIS
+238 DFYGWIVVKKIDIS
-252 TNFGYGHTAKVLAYG
+252 SDFGYGHPAKFLAYG

-281 LVQKTFD
+281 LVQNTFD
-288 GKRITVEP
+288 GKRITVVP
-296 VGDNGYKFTF
+296 AGDNGYKFTF
-306 PSYWGSASYFVP
+306 PSYWGDASNFVP

-330 VQEFTENYIVF
+330 VQEFSENYIIF

>member
-1 MSGEKLSLFASIPVN
+1 MAGHSAQGVVRVSRKPKTASETEIV
-16 KRPRTDNE
+16 R
-24 AVLKEMVT
+24 
-32 LITNKQI
+32 LITATNM
-39 STGKL
+39 STPIGN
-44 VDFTQLVKDMGDAG
+44 FSQLVKDLASAG
-58 IVISGNQVA
+58 IVISGNQVV
-67 IKAKQ
+67 IKGD
-72 TKVIGSDGIPIA
+72 KVTIYNKDKEA
-84 LFDTDGKKLNAN
+84 LFAEGGKLNAN
-96 LIDAKKIVAQGIDA
+96 LIDAKKVVAQGIDA
-110 KSVVAEGLRAGD
+110 KSVVAEGLKAGD

-130 RNLNIIGSSRN
+130 RNLSIIGSSRN

-163 TDGEIMT
+163 TNGEFVT
-170 SDYELKWDNSQNGR
+170 ADYELKWDNSQNGR

-190 YRWRNELSYGWG
+190 YRWRNELSEGYAV
-202 IINAPEGKYFFE
+202 IYAPEGKYFFE
-214 DGIKKSTLSFSRQYI
+214 DGIKKSTLHFSRQYI

-252 TNFGYGHTAKVLAYG
+252 TNFGYGHPAKVLAYG

-281 LVQKTFD
+281 LVQNTFD
-288 GKRITVEP
+288 GKKITVVP
-296 VGDNGYKFTF
+296 AGDNGYKFTF
-306 PSYWGSASYFVP
+306 PSYWGGASNFVP

-330 VQEFTENYIVF
+330 VDEFTENYIIF
-341 RYSGRSSLDR
+341 RYSGRSSQDR

-361 IQKRPEII
+361 IQKRPDFVSV